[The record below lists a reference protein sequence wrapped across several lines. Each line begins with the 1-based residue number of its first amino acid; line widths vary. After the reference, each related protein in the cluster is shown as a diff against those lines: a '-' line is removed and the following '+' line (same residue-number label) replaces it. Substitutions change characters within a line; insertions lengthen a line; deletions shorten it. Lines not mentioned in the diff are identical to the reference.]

1 MSELK
6 EKSQSTAVCVV
17 SYDDENDSFYFH
29 ENALKSVIK
38 ENKVENLPVV
48 VISVCGAFRTGKSFL
63 LSCFVRMLSSIS
75 EDWLG
80 NENKPLS
87 LDAFK
92 WKGGCIKETYGILVC
107 NKVFRLKVS
116 EEKEVAVVLMDC
128 EGTFDSV
135 STKKESLTFFSLCTL
150 LSSMQIYNLKNQIER
165 DDLQHLNMF
174 NTYSKLNKKAFEGK
188 PFQNITFLIR
198 DWSCSEQY
206 YYGADGG
213 NKYLEEQWL
222 TEKTK
227 KNTDLNKLRETLKS
241 CYEKMSCYL
250 LPHPGEKLSSTLN
263 FSGNVNAI
271 NANFR
276 YELKLFIDSMLNEEN
291 IQIKKVNGA
300 ELKCHEFVQLFGDY
314 VKAYNK
320 TNISYAS
327 TPAEALSEFY
337 YRNNVE
343 NFLLVYK
350 NFIRSKCKLEIGN
363 ADDLMNY
370 CNVGKTK
377 AFVQFKN
384 TKTIDDRCKMKYKE
398 ILTESIDNDLTI
410 LKDKLLAEKSIH
422 KNKLFEADKECN
434 HKEAELFLLY
444 KTTMTSVCKL
454 KVVDETSLLNNHLEQ
469 SKKVEASLKRF
480 LEGIKIN
487 DENYIFK
494 VDESFLTKIKMFY
507 KDKLK
512 YRTED
517 HFKFLKS
524 AFKVEAAQIENI
536 KIKAENRCRDR
547 ADFCLA
553 KFKSQ
558 LLECLSDENFDIEN
572 PGEFNLDDFKSS
584 AIDNFVLK
592 TAEDT
597 IEKPEFMFKSSTF
610 STVET
615 EKRVHEKL
623 AKDIESHY
631 TYFKTKAS
639 KKNQKLIQMYSAQAF
654 YDKNVEMSFKEYD
667 QKLIGMFKQIQN
679 LEKLEETH
687 NETKIDV
694 IEYYELQNET
704 YHINLNNFGS
714 SSNKLLN
721 EEYKNFQS
729 QRKLRL
735 LERLDNRNLSNKT
748 QLHLELTLC
757 EKLGHE
763 IKQFYSEK
771 SDKLSKEYETFMSN
785 KVSNFSHK
793 KFWRFFSLGWSSQTQ
808 NQAAEID
815 KFHSDKKSEAMI
827 KFNNE
832 NFGLENK
839 TNFQFGVGRALRKLE
854 EDVKNENYKD
864 FNKKIEKSWISV
876 RKIWKKKN
884 QFF

>member
-6 EKSQSTAVCVV
+6 ENPQPTAICVV
-17 SYDDENDSFYFH
+17 SYDDESESFHFN
-29 ENALKSVIK
+29 ENALNSVIK

-63 LSCFVRMLSSIS
+63 LSCFVRMLKSIS

-87 LDAFK
+87 LNAFK
-92 WKGGCIKETYGILVC
+92 WKGGCIKETYGILIC

-198 DWSCSEQY
+198 DWSYSEQY

-213 NKYLEEQWL
+213 NKYFEEQWL
-222 TEKTK
+222 TEKPR
-227 KNTDLNKLRETLKS
+227 KNKDLNKIRETLKS

-271 NANFR
+271 NASFR
-276 YELKLFIDSMLNEEN
+276 NELKLFIDSMLNEEN
-291 IQIKKVNGA
+291 IETKKVNGV
-300 ELKCHEFVQLFGDY
+300 ELKCSEFVQLFGDY
-314 VKAYNK
+314 VKGYNK
-320 TNISYAS
+320 TNISYTN
-327 TPAEALSEFY
+327 TPAQALSEFY

-343 NFLLVYK
+343 NILLVFK
-350 NFIRSKCKLEIGN
+350 NFIRSKSKLEIGN
-363 ADDLMNY
+363 AEDLMNHY
-370 CNVGKTK
+370 NTGKTK
-377 AFVQFKN
+377 AIAQFKN
-384 TKTIDDRCKMKYKE
+384 TKTIDDRCKLKYKE
-398 ILTESIDNDLTI
+398 ILMESIDNDLTI
-410 LKDKLLAEKSIH
+410 LKDKLFAEKSYH

-434 HKEAELFLLY
+434 SKEAELFLLY
-444 KTTMTSVCKL
+444 KTTMTSICKS
-454 KVVDETSLLNNHLEQ
+454 KVVDETSLLNNHWEQ
-469 SKKVEASLKRF
+469 NKKVEANLKRF
-480 LEGIKIN
+480 LEDLEISDK
-487 DENYIFK
+487 DYMFK
-494 VDESFLTKIKMFY
+494 VDESFLTKTKMFY

-517 HFKFLKS
+517 HLKFLKS
-524 AFKVEAAQIENI
+524 AFKVEIAQKENI
-536 KIKAENRCRDR
+536 KIKAESRCRDR

-553 KFKSQ
+553 IFKSQ
-558 LLECLSDENFDIEN
+558 LLECLNDENFDIEN
-572 PGEFNLDDFKSS
+572 PGDFNLDDFKSS

-592 TAEDT
+592 TTEDT
-597 IEKPEFMFKSSTF
+597 VEKPEFMFKSSKF
-610 STVET
+610 SIDET
-615 EKRVHEKL
+615 KKRVHEKL

-639 KKNQKLIQMYSAQAF
+639 KKNQKLIDLYSAQAF

-667 QKLIGMFKQIQN
+667 QKLVGMFKQIQN
-679 LEKLEETH
+679 LERLEETH
-687 NETKIDV
+687 NETKTDV
-694 IEYYELQNET
+694 VELYEMQNEA
-704 YHINLNNFGS
+704 YHINLNNFNS
-714 SSNKLLN
+714 SSNKMLN

-735 LERLDNRNLSNKT
+735 LERLENRHLSNKT
-748 QLHLELTLC
+748 QLNFELTLC

-771 SDKLSKEYETFMSN
+771 TDKLYKEYEKSMLS
-785 KVSNFSHK
+785 KVGNFNHK
-793 KFWRFFSLGWSSQTQ
+793 KFVRFISFGWSSQTQ
-808 NQAAEID
+808 SQAEEIGKSHTD
-815 KFHSDKKSEAMI
+815 RKSNAMLKFGD
-827 KFNNE
+827 E
-832 NFGLENK
+832 NFELEK
-839 TNFQFGVGRALRKLE
+839 KANFQYGVGQTLRKLE
-854 EDVKNENYKD
+854 DDVKRDNYND
-864 FNKKIEKSWISV
+864 LNKKIENSWINI
-876 RKIWKKKN
+876 KKTWKKKN
-884 QFF
+884 QFL